1 MKQTREKF
9 TKRYTTYSGNQYL
22 MESIESWLER
32 FNFYDASV
40 EHSHCSLDSFYIR
53 VQKEE
58 DDDNWR
64 KIRVSNHYSRSA
76 AGNYDTWFR
85 IDEYCCI
92 RELKDD
98 IESYLIEEG
107 LIG

>member
-1 MKQTREKF
+1 MIQTNEKF
-9 TKRYTTYSGNQYL
+9 AKRYSTLYGNEYL

-32 FNFYDASV
+32 FNLYDVSV
-40 EHSHCSLDSFYIR
+40 EHSRCSLDSFYIR

-64 KIRVSNHYSRSA
+64 TIRVAKHYARSA
-76 AGNYDTWFR
+76 GNDSVWFKLSE
-85 IDEYCCI
+85 DYWI

-98 IESYLIEEG
+98 IESY
-107 LIG
+107 

>member
-1 MKQTREKF
+1 MIQTNEKF
-9 TKRYTTYSGNQYL
+9 SKRYSTLYGNEYL
-22 MESIESWLER
+22 MESIETRLER
-32 FNFYDASV
+32 FTFYDASV

-64 KIRVSNHYSRSA
+64 TIRISNHYSRSA
-76 AGNYDTWFR
+76 GNYDVWFKLS
-85 IDEYCCI
+85 EYCCI
-92 RELKDD
+92 RDLKDD

-107 LIG
+107 LIE